1 MENKKKRGGAVENGD
16 TFPCPKAPP
25 QHPPPPAPPPQSPQA
40 AAGQPS
46 LCTILYDYEAQGD
59 DELSLRHGE
68 VIEVLSRD
76 VKISGDE
83 GWWTGKING
92 KVGIFPSNFVQNVRD
107 LEPVEIDFNELG
119 LEEVIGVGG
128 FGKVYRGTW
137 KGQEVAVKA
146 ARQDPDED
154 ISVTIENVRQEAK
167 LFWPLKHEN
176 IVALKGVCLQEPN
189 LCLVM
194 EYARGG
200 SLTRVL
206 QQRKVIGPSVLTDW
220 AIQIA
225 RGMNYLHSHAPVRI
239 IHRDLK
245 SSNVLL
251 SESIDNND
259 LQFKTLKITDFGLAR
274 EVSKTTRMSAAG
286 TYAWMAPEVI
296 KTSTFSKASDVWSYG
311 VLLWELLTGESP
323 YKGIDTLAI
332 AYGVA
337 MNKLW
342 LHIPA
347 TVPEAWRKLMK
358 SCWELDPHARPTFID
373 ILKKLDEISRSNFTQ
388 TPHDS
393 FHTMQ
398 GHWKLEIEEK
408 VNEIRMKENDLRCRE
423 EEVRRT
429 LVKQKQIAEQ
439 LKKREQELHNR
450 EMDLLQREI
459 SIAIQQSSKPTP
471 KKRKGK
477 FKKKLLTKSHQISA
491 PSDFRHHIT
500 VQPTAGVVLNPTSPD
515 SPPGSPNLPRL
526 KAIALCSLENL
537 PCQPS
542 ILCNILK
549 YQIPAD
555 GVKGKTWGPSTA
567 HQKERGHIIPHHHDT
582 NQKRWSK
589 SAPNLEKPLRPIPYS
604 TTMMGLNQI
613 TAYGPEIAGNGY
625 YYMPDYSGVEDGGGL
640 SGKPVPLRPLPVPT
654 LYNGTTPETKGQ
666 LPKFS
671 PLELLVY
678 NIAAMLASVAAGY
691 DVRLSNVTAV
701 HPRLLPVKPQEEDS
715 DYQQWLGLTEYE
727 FSSPS
732 GYAHN
737 TYHGPSRHARPA
749 LVLEPKPLR
758 FTDSPQHFVSD
769 PGALPPAQHPTRRKS
784 SSASNDSEQQV
795 TSYSSSQ
802 RPYIPGPADY
812 IRPDYRSDQMLVWGP
827 VGGEQHAAAPTSSS
841 SSSKVPPLSPKPE
854 AEVYRSEGHY
864 AQYSIEHRGE
874 PLGYYYSSHGA
885 PPEYLASVHY
895 EQRVYPPYVMR
906 HAAAAAAA
914 AAGVEGGGGYHAY
927 DNPST
932 SVSSSSTSTNPHT
945 PSRLNLHHR
954 RTPSSVS
961 NASSS
966 SSNINPSFKLED
978 EGDSSYSTPTHRSG
992 HLELHPGPAPPPR
1005 VSRQNS
1011 HDTERSSDRPGS
1023 LDLPRHHHT
1032 RSSLRKY
1039 NYSLGRSSPKP
1050 RSGSGG
1056 SGGGTPTNP
1065 TPPDS
1070 MTSEDSS
1077 YVSAPDVYSTL
1088 SGGSGGNSTGRVR
1101 FSPATQVL
1109 EGLVG
1114 RHTLLDMPV
1123 EGQSQDTTV
1132 PLTAVRQA
1140 IRQQEQQKQAGHH
1153 HPHHHHHHHHFS
1165 HQSNSWTAFDDGSDE
1180 RL

>member
-1 MENKKKRGGAVENGD
+1 MSPVVPTGPMENKRKKAALENGD
-16 TFPCPKAPP
+16 NYRCRKPTTGVPATSVPTNQHPLSNPP
-25 QHPPPPAPPPQSPQA
+25 QAT
-40 AAGQPS
+40 AGQTTQIQTCV
-46 LCTILYDYEAQGD
+46 CTSLYDYEAQGD
-59 DELSLRHGE
+59 DELSLRRGDI
-68 VIEVLSRD
+68 IEVLSQD

-92 KVGIFPSNFVQNVRD
+92 KVGIFPSNFVAEVQNIKDV
-107 LEPVEIDFNELG
+107 EPIEIDFSELE

-128 FGKVYRGTW
+128 FGKVYRGKW
-137 KGQEVAVKA
+137 KDQEVAVKA

-167 LFWPLKHEN
+167 LFWLLKHEN
-176 IVALKGVCLQEPN
+176 IVALKGVCLVEPN

-200 SLTRVL
+200 SLNRVL
-206 QQRKVIGPSVLTDW
+206 QQRKSISPAVLTDW

-225 RGMNYLHSHAPVRI
+225 RGMNYLHNQAPVTL

-251 SESIDNND
+251 SESIDKNE

-296 KTSTFSKASDVWSYG
+296 KTSTFSKASDIWSYG
-311 VLLWELLTGESP
+311 VVLWELLTGEIP
-323 YKGIDTLAI
+323 YKGIDALAI

-337 MNKLW
+337 MNKLR

-347 TVPEAWRKLMK
+347 TVPSNWRNLME
-358 SCWELDPHARPTFID
+358 SCWELDPHARPTFEV

-388 TPHDS
+388 TPHES

-398 GHWKLEIEEK
+398 GHWKVEIEEK

-423 EEVRRT
+423 EEVRRA
-429 LVKQKQIAEQ
+429 LVQQKRMEEQ
-439 LKKREQELHNR
+439 LKKREEELHHR
-450 EMDLLQREI
+450 ELDLLQREI
-459 SIAIQQSSKPTP
+459 SIAIIQQQSSKPTP

-477 FKKKLLTKSHQISA
+477 FKKKLLNRTHQISA
-491 PSDFRHHIT
+491 PSDFRHNIT
-500 VQPTAGVVLNPTSPD
+500 VQPTAGVVLNPSSPD

-526 KAIALCSLENL
+526 RAIAL
-537 PCQPS
+537 
-542 ILCNILK
+542 
-549 YQIPAD
+549 PAD

-567 HQKERGHIIPHHHDT
+567 HQKERGHIIPHHHD

-589 SAPNLEKPLRPIPYS
+589 SAPNLEKPLRPLPY
-604 TTMMGLNQI
+604 TATMTGLNQI

-625 YYMPDYSGVEDGGGL
+625 YYIPDYSGEDGGW
-640 SGKPVPLRPLPVPT
+640 SAKPLPLRPLPVPT

-666 LPKFS
+666 QPKFS

-701 HPRLLPVKPQEEDS
+701 HPKLLPLKSDDDA
-715 DYQQWLGLTEYE
+715 DYQRWLGMSEYE

-737 TYHGPSRHARPA
+737 TYHGPSRHSRPA
-749 LVLEPKPLR
+749 LVLEPKPIR
-758 FTDSPQHFVSD
+758 FTDSPQHFAGQ
-769 PGALPPAQHPTRRKS
+769 PALPPSQQPTRRKS
-784 SSASNDSEQQV
+784 SSASNDSEV
-795 TSYSSSQ
+795 TSYPGGGQ
-802 RPYIPGPADY
+802 RAVYIPGPADY
-812 IRPDYRSDQMLVWGP
+812 SRKDYRS
-827 VGGEQHAAAPTSSS
+827 EQHLLIWGDRGDQAIHGPGVQPPSPAPDTT
-841 SSSKVPPLSPKPE
+841 
-854 AEVYRSEGHY
+854 EVYRGEVYQHYPAEGRTDSVGYFYSE
-864 AQYSIEHRGE
+864 RG
-874 PLGYYYSSHGA
+874 YHG
-885 PPEYLASVHY
+885 PPADYLASVHY
-895 EQRVYPPYVMR
+895 EQRVYPQYVMR
-906 HAAAAAAA
+906 HTAAAAASS
-914 AAGVEGGGGYHAY
+914 GDGTYHAY

-932 SVSSSSTSTNPHT
+932 SVSSSSTSTNPRT
-945 PSRLNLHHR
+945 PSRMNFQHR

-961 NASSS
+961 NASTS
-966 SSNINPSFKLED
+966 SSNINRSFRLED

-992 HLELHPGPAPPPR
+992 HYEIHGGPAPPPR

-1011 HDTERSSDRPGS
+1011 HEMDRIDRPGS
-1023 LDLPRHHHT
+1023 LDLPRHQ
-1032 RSSLRKY
+1032 RSSLKKY
-1039 NYSLGRSSPKP
+1039 NYNYGRSSPKP
-1050 RSGSGG
+1050 RSDRSGSGG

-1077 YVSAPDVYSTL
+1077 YVSAPDMYSTL
-1088 SGGSGGNSTGRVR
+1088 SGGSGGNSTGGGRVR
-1101 FSPATQVL
+1101 FSPHIL
-1109 EGLVG
+1109 GPEGVVG

-1123 EGQSQDTTV
+1123 EGQSQDRTI
-1132 PLTAVRQA
+1132 PLTALRQNF
-1140 IRQQEQQKQAGHH
+1140 RHDQQATLTNQ
-1153 HPHHHHHHHHFS
+1153 PS
-1165 HQSNSWTAFDDGSDE
+1165 SWTAFDGSDE

>member
-1 MENKKKRGGAVENGD
+1 
-16 TFPCPKAPP
+16 
-25 QHPPPPAPPPQSPQA
+25 
-40 AAGQPS
+40 
-46 LCTILYDYEAQGD
+46 
-59 DELSLRHGE
+59 
-68 VIEVLSRD
+68 
-76 VKISGDE
+76 
-83 GWWTGKING
+83 
-92 KVGIFPSNFVQNVRD
+92 
-107 LEPVEIDFNELG
+107 
-119 LEEVIGVGG
+119 
-128 FGKVYRGTW
+128 
-137 KGQEVAVKA
+137 
-146 ARQDPDED
+146 
-154 ISVTIENVRQEAK
+154 
-167 LFWPLKHEN
+167 
-176 IVALKGVCLQEPN
+176 
-189 LCLVM
+189 M

-526 KAIALCSLENL
+526 KAIAL
-537 PCQPS
+537 
-542 ILCNILK
+542 
-549 YQIPAD
+549 PAD

-582 NQKRWSK
+582 NQKRW
-589 SAPNLEKPLRPIPYS
+589 N
-604 TTMMGLNQI
+604 
-613 TAYGPEIAGNGY
+613 
-625 YYMPDYSGVEDGGGL
+625 YSGVEDGGGL

-758 FTDSPQHFVSD
+758 FTDSPQHF
-769 PGALPPAQHPTRRKS
+769 
-784 SSASNDSEQQV
+784 QQV

>member
-1 MENKKKRGGAVENGD
+1 MEGKKKKGGAVENGD

-92 KVGIFPSNFVQNVRD
+92 KVGIFPSNFVQNIRD

-206 QQRKVIGPSVLTDW
+206 QQRKAIGPSVLTDW

-225 RGMNYLHSHAPVRI
+225 RGMNYLHSLAPVRI

-491 PSDFRHHIT
+491 PS
-500 VQPTAGVVLNPTSPD
+500 V
-515 SPPGSPNLPRL
+515 
-526 KAIALCSLENL
+526 
-537 PCQPS
+537 
-542 ILCNILK
+542 
-549 YQIPAD
+549 PAD

-582 NQKRWSK
+582 NQKRW
-589 SAPNLEKPLRPIPYS
+589 N
-604 TTMMGLNQI
+604 
-613 TAYGPEIAGNGY
+613 
-625 YYMPDYSGVEDGGGL
+625 YSGVEDGGGL

-769 PGALPPAQHPTRRKS
+769 PGALPPGQHPPRRKS

-827 VGGEQHAAAPTSSS
+827 VTGEQHATAPTSSS
-841 SSSKVPPLSPKPE
+841 SSSKVAPLSPKPE

-874 PLGYYYSSHGA
+874 PLGYYYSSQGGA

-906 HAAAAAAA
+906 HTAAAAAA

-1077 YVSAPDVYSTL
+1077 YVSAPDMYSTL

-1109 EGLVG
+1109 EGIVG

-1132 PLTAVRQA
+1132 PLTAVRQT

-1153 HPHHHHHHHHFS
+1153 HHHPHHHHHHHHHFS
-1165 HQSNSWTAFDDGSDE
+1165 HKSNSWTAFDDGSDE

>member
-1 MENKKKRGGAVENGD
+1 MSPVEPTGPMETKRKKAAALENGD
-16 TFPCPKAPP
+16 DYSCPKSSGAPAS
-25 QHPPPPAPPPQSPQA
+25 QNTSSSSSTQA
-40 AAGQPS
+40 SVGRTSQNQTCV
-46 LCTILYDYEAQGD
+46 CTTLYDYEAQGD

-68 VIEVLSRD
+68 IIEVLSQD

-92 KVGIFPSNFVQNVRD
+92 KVGIFPSNFVAEVQNIKDV
-107 LEPVEIDFNELG
+107 EPVEIDFNELE

-128 FGKVYRGTW
+128 FGKVYRGLW
-137 KGQEVAVKA
+137 RGEEVAVKA

-154 ISVTIENVRQEAK
+154 ISVTIENVQQEAK
-167 LFWPLKHEN
+167 LFWLLKHEN
-176 IVALKGVCLQEPN
+176 IVALKGACLVEPN

-200 SLTRVL
+200 SLNRVL
-206 QQRKVIGPSVLTDW
+206 QQRKAIGPSVLTDW

-225 RGMNYLHSHAPVRI
+225 RGMNYLHNQAPVRI

-251 SESIDNND
+251 SESIDKNE

-311 VLLWELLTGESP
+311 VVLWELLTGESP

-342 LHIPA
+342 LHIPS
-347 TVPEAWRKLMK
+347 TVPTNWRKLMEG
-358 SCWELDPHARPTFID
+358 CWELDPHARPVFEE
-373 ILKKLDEISRSNFTQ
+373 ILSKLDEISRSNFTQ
-388 TPHDS
+388 TPHES

-398 GHWKLEIEEK
+398 GHWKVEIEEK

-423 EEVRRT
+423 EEVRQL

-459 SIAIQQSSKPTP
+459 SIAIQQQSSKPTP

-477 FKKKLLTKSHQISA
+477 FKKKLLTRSHQISA
-491 PSDFRHHIT
+491 PS
-500 VQPTAGVVLNPTSPD
+500 V
-515 SPPGSPNLPRL
+515 
-526 KAIALCSLENL
+526 
-537 PCQPS
+537 
-542 ILCNILK
+542 
-549 YQIPAD
+549 PAD

-567 HQKERGHIIPHHHDT
+567 HQKERGQIIPQHSD

-589 SAPNLEKPLRPIPYS
+589 SAPNLEKTLRPLPY
-604 TTMMGLNQI
+604 TATMTGLNQI

-625 YYMPDYSGVEDGGGL
+625 YYMPDCSGEDGGW
-640 SGKPVPLRPLPVPT
+640 SAKPVPLRPLPVPT
-654 LYNGTTPETKGQ
+654 LYNGTTPETKGLQ
-666 LPKFS
+666 PKFS

-678 NIAAMLASVAAGY
+678 NIAAILASVAAGY
-691 DVRLSNVTAV
+691 DVRLSNVTAI
-701 HPRLLPVKPQEEDS
+701 HPKLLPVKPEDE
-715 DYQQWLGLTEYE
+715 DAEYQRWLGVSEYE
-727 FSSPS
+727 FSTPS

-737 TYHGPSRHARPA
+737 TYHGPSRHSRPA
-749 LVLEPKPLR
+749 LVLEPKPIR
-758 FTDSPQHFVSD
+758 FTDSPQHFAG
-769 PGALPPAQHPTRRKS
+769 PTALSQTQTPRRKS
-784 SSASNDSEQQV
+784 SSASNDSEQV
-795 TSYSSSQ
+795 ASYGGSGQ
-802 RPYIPGPADY
+802 RAVYIPGPADFL
-812 IRPDYRSDQMLVWGP
+812 RPDYRSEQQMVVWGER
-827 VGGEQHAAAPTSSS
+827 GDHTSKAPTHQ
-841 SSSKVPPLSPKPE
+841 PPPSPKPD
-854 AEVYRSEGHY
+854 AEMYRAETY
-864 AQYSIEHRGE
+864 QQYTPDYRPDS
-874 PLGYYYSSHGA
+874 LNYYYSDRGYHA
-885 PPEYLASVHY
+885 PAEYLASVHY
-895 EQRVYPPYVMR
+895 EQRVYPQYVMSR
-906 HAAAAAAA
+906 AAAAAAA
-914 AAGVEGGGGYHAY
+914 ASGDGGYHAY
-927 DNPST
+927 ENPSP
-932 SVSSSSTSTNPHT
+932 SVSSSSTSTNPRT
-945 PSRLNLHHR
+945 PSRVNFQHR

-961 NASSS
+961 NASTS
-966 SSNINPSFKLED
+966 SSNINPSFRLED

-992 HLELHPGPAPPPR
+992 HFDSHGGPAPPPR

-1011 HDTERSSDRPGS
+1011 HELDRVDRPGS
-1023 LDLPRHHHT
+1023 LDLPRHH

-1039 NYSLGRSSPKP
+1039 NERYGRSSPKP
-1050 RSGSGG
+1050 RSDRSGSGG

-1077 YVSAPDVYSTL
+1077 YVSAPDMYSTL
-1088 SGGSGGNSTGRVR
+1088 SGGSGGNSTGGGRVR
-1101 FSPATQVL
+1101 FSPASHFISQ
-1109 EGLVG
+1109 EGVVG

-1123 EGQSQDTTV
+1123 EGESQDTTV
-1132 PLTAVRQA
+1132 PLTALRHA
-1140 IRQQEQQKQAGHH
+1140 IRHHEQQAALMSQ
-1153 HPHHHHHHHHFS
+1153 PD
-1165 HQSNSWTAFDDGSDE
+1165 SWTAFDDGNDE

>member
-25 QHPPPPAPPPQSPQA
+25 QHPAPPAPPPQSPQA

-68 VIEVLSRD
+68 MIEVLSRD

-92 KVGIFPSNFVQNVRD
+92 KVGIFPSNFVQNIRD

-491 PSDFRHHIT
+491 PS
-500 VQPTAGVVLNPTSPD
+500 V
-515 SPPGSPNLPRL
+515 
-526 KAIALCSLENL
+526 
-537 PCQPS
+537 
-542 ILCNILK
+542 
-549 YQIPAD
+549 PAD

-613 TAYGPEIAGNGY
+613 TAYGPEI
-625 YYMPDYSGVEDGGGL
+625 DYSGVEDGGGL

-758 FTDSPQHFVSD
+758 S
-769 PGALPPAQHPTRRKS
+769 
-784 SSASNDSEQQV
+784 
-795 TSYSSSQ
+795 
-802 RPYIPGPADY
+802 
-812 IRPDYRSDQMLVWGP
+812 
-827 VGGEQHAAAPTSSS
+827 
-841 SSSKVPPLSPKPE
+841 
-854 AEVYRSEGHY
+854 
-864 AQYSIEHRGE
+864 
-874 PLGYYYSSHGA
+874 
-885 PPEYLASVHY
+885 
-895 EQRVYPPYVMR
+895 
-906 HAAAAAAA
+906 
-914 AAGVEGGGGYHAY
+914 
-927 DNPST
+927 
-932 SVSSSSTSTNPHT
+932 
-945 PSRLNLHHR
+945 
-954 RTPSSVS
+954 
-961 NASSS
+961 
-966 SSNINPSFKLED
+966 
-978 EGDSSYSTPTHRSG
+978 
-992 HLELHPGPAPPPR
+992 
-1005 VSRQNS
+1005 
-1011 HDTERSSDRPGS
+1011 
-1023 LDLPRHHHT
+1023 
-1032 RSSLRKY
+1032 
-1039 NYSLGRSSPKP
+1039 
-1050 RSGSGG
+1050 
-1056 SGGGTPTNP
+1056 P
-1065 TPPDS
+1065 TPHS
-1070 MTSEDSS
+1070 I
-1077 YVSAPDVYSTL
+1077 
-1088 SGGSGGNSTGRVR
+1088 
-1101 FSPATQVL
+1101 FS
-1109 EGLVG
+1109 
-1114 RHTLLDMPV
+1114 R
-1123 EGQSQDTTV
+1123 
-1132 PLTAVRQA
+1132 
-1140 IRQQEQQKQAGHH
+1140 
-1153 HPHHHHHHHHFS
+1153 
-1165 HQSNSWTAFDDGSDE
+1165 
-1180 RL
+1180 